1 MNKHAGTRAHPDK
14 ARWTLPYHINAD
26 EVERAYKKHLSDFRT
41 WNAKEHAENWLGYP
55 ENIGRQLC
63 IDETSLSRGM
73 WVISPLSWL
82 MHFFLIY
89 SARFLLGSCSVPAR
103 YLNESKSRQ
112 FRDSTET
119 LPTHSRARA
128 RNLSGRNVTTA
139 CRLSI
144 PKIIKKQILFA
155 QFKEK
160 QYLCSRNWVIGF
172 VCSFLFAPA
181 SRRTN
186 SVHID
191 KSVYCA

>member
-1 MNKHAGTRAHPDK
+1 MDGRYHKSWISTRGRVRTRTRH
-14 ARWTLPYHINAD
+14 D
-26 EVERAYKKHLSDFRT
+26 ERFLITSMPMSFDRAYKNHLSDFRT
-41 WNAKEHAENWLGYP
+41 WNAKEHAENWLVYP

-73 WVISPLSWL
+73 WVVSPLSWL
-82 MHFFLIY
+82 IHFFLSH
-89 SARFLLGSCSVPAR
+89 SARFLLGFCSVSAR
-103 YLNESKSRQ
+103 YLNASKSRQ

-128 RNLSGRNVTTA
+128 RNLSGRNVTTD

-160 QYLCSRNWVIGF
+160 QYLCPRNWVIGF
-172 VCSFLFAPA
+172 VCSFCLSGYAGVPA
-181 SRRTN
+181 
-186 SVHID
+186 
-191 KSVYCA
+191 C